1 MRSFSASMLALAMT
15 VLLCACVSNAPVW
28 ETVDD
33 ELPLPV
39 SARAPSSIVFA
50 APDGTVC
57 QSFADTGTPQVYAA
71 PDGSYEI
78 TACVLPTAD
87 ADAAIEQLTGFDAE
101 RVEKV
106 ATTRFS
112 LPAYAFAW
120 SAAGDEG
127 TRVYRAEL
135 LCDESFCY
143 ALCFSVPAGSGTKYD
158 SIQDTVFA
166 SFGLNHDEN
175 F

>member
-1 MRSFSASMLALAMT
+1 MRSLYASMLALAMT

-33 ELPLPV
+33 ELPLLV
-39 SARAPSSIVFA
+39 SGRGPSSIVFA
-50 APDGTVC
+50 APDGAVRQT
-57 QSFADTGTPQVYAA
+57 FADTGTPQVYAA

-78 TACVLPTAD
+78 TACVLAETD
-87 ADAAIEQLTGFDAE
+87 ADAVIEQLTGFDAG
-101 RVEKV
+101 RVDKV

-112 LPAYAFAW
+112 LPAYDFAW

-127 TRVYRAEL
+127 DRVYRAEVL
-135 LCDESFCY
+135 FDEDYCY

-158 SIQDTVFA
+158 SIQDAVFA
-166 SFGLNHDEN
+166 SFGLNYDEN

>member
-1 MRSFSASMLALAMT
+1 MRSVYASMLALAMT
-15 VLLCACVSNAPVW
+15 VLLCACVSNVPVW

-33 ELPLPV
+33 EVPLPV
-39 SARAPSSIVFA
+39 SAADPSSIVFA
-50 APDGTVC
+50 APDGAVRQT
-57 QSFADTGTPQVYAA
+57 FADVGAPQVYTA

-78 TACVLPTAD
+78 TACVLSTTD
-87 ADAAIEQLTGFDAE
+87 VDAAIEQLTGFDAK

-166 SFGLNHDEN
+166 SFGLNYDEK

>member
-1 MRSFSASMLALAMT
+1 MRSFPISMLALAMT
-15 VLLCACVSNAPVW
+15 ALLCACVSNAPVW

-33 ELPLPV
+33 EQQLPA
-39 SARAPSSIVFA
+39 SARAPSAIGFA

-57 QSFADTGTPQVYAA
+57 QSFAEPGAPQVYTA

-78 TACVLPTAD
+78 TACVFAAAD
-87 ADAAIEQLTGFDAE
+87 ADAAIERLTGFDAE

-112 LPAYAFAW
+112 LPAYDFAW

-166 SFGLNHDEN
+166 SFGLNDDED

>member
-1 MRSFSASMLALAMT
+1 MRSFPISMLALAMT
-15 VLLCACVSNAPVW
+15 ALLCACVSNAPVW

-33 ELPLPV
+33 EQQLPA
-39 SARAPSSIVFA
+39 SARAPSAIVFA

-57 QSFADTGTPQVYAA
+57 QSFAEPGAPQVYTA

-78 TACVLPTAD
+78 TACVFAAAD
-87 ADAAIEQLTGFDAE
+87 ADAAIERLTGFDAE

-112 LPAYAFAW
+112 LPAYDFAW

-166 SFGLNHDEN
+166 SFGLNDDED